1 MTGLKITKDWCMN
14 MAALEGDGEIG
25 VGVALTSMAHPSG
38 ETADDD
44 RDINPDSL
52 ETIEIELPSIQDRLI
67 ALAEHLESLD
77 SESGEAK
84 MFRHAAAYIDALE
97 AQIESAP
104 E

>member
-1 MTGLKITKDWCMN
+1 M
-14 MAALEGDGEIG
+14 GDGISLRCME
-25 VGVALTSMAHPSG
+25 HPTG
-38 ETADDD
+38 ESIDDD

-52 ETIEIELPSIQDRLI
+52 ETVEIELPSIQDRLI

-77 SESGEAK
+77 SDSGKAK

-97 AQIESAP
+97 AQMESAP

>member
-1 MTGLKITKDWCMN
+1 MEHPTG
-14 MAALEGDGEIG
+14 ES
-25 VGVALTSMAHPSG
+25 V
-38 ETADDD
+38 DDD
-44 RDINPDSL
+44 RDISPDSL

-97 AQIESAP
+97 EQIDGFRAAQWYE
-104 E
+104 

>member
-1 MTGLKITKDWCMN
+1 
-14 MAALEGDGEIG
+14 MADMGDGISLRCMEHQ
-25 VGVALTSMAHPSG
+25 TSESI
-38 ETADDD
+38 DDD

-52 ETIEIELPSIQDRLI
+52 ETVEIEIQSIQDRLI

-77 SESGEAK
+77 SDSGEAK